1 MLEEKMLES
10 HADVMEKERKKDIMS
25 LLVRARKESLESE
38 PGAWSLS
45 DKAMMDQVVGFCC
58 FCLFSFHP
66 DFLVCFFLVDVL
78 GCWT

>member
-1 MLEEKMLES
+1 MLDQKMLES

-45 DKAMMDQVVGFCC
+45 DKAMMDQVVRCC
-58 FCLFSFHP
+58 CLS
-66 DFLVCFFLVDVL
+66 
-78 GCWT
+78 